1 MLEAFLK
8 KSDALE
14 FLGKIRKRRD
24 VDGGCAGGR
33 CTFEEDNDVFDDTSF
48 GHVRVV
54 YSNYK
59 HPQNPKIQFRGPSR
73 DHVPLPS
80 DSTPENLLGRDLLC
94 KLEFLNFYLFRSL
107 LQRLHYSGKY
117 QDSVPPSDGVSTG
130 AHHDAAGTLLFGSLD
145 CFDPEALS
153 GAQFREVFDEEGELK
168 AAVVYRLIKP
178 RQRRA
183 KTNHL

>member
-1 MLEAFLK
+1 MSLDFLK

-48 GHVRVV
+48 GELVTA
-54 YSNYK
+54 
-59 HPQNPKIQFRGPSR
+59 P
-73 DHVPLPS
+73 
-80 DSTPENLLGRDLLC
+80 
-94 KLEFLNFYLFRSL
+94 SL
-107 LQRLHYSGKY
+107 LWEIS
-117 QDSVPPSDGVSTG
+117 DSVPPSDGVSTG

-145 CFDPEALS
+145 CFDPETLS

>member
-1 MLEAFLK
+1 MKFRSFLK

-14 FLGKIRKRRD
+14 FLGKIRKLRD

-48 GHVRVV
+48 G
-54 YSNYK
+54 
-59 HPQNPKIQFRGPSR
+59 
-73 DHVPLPS
+73 
-80 DSTPENLLGRDLLC
+80 E
-94 KLEFLNFYLFRSL
+94 EFLNFYLFRSL

-168 AAVVYRLIKP
+168 DAVVYRLIKP